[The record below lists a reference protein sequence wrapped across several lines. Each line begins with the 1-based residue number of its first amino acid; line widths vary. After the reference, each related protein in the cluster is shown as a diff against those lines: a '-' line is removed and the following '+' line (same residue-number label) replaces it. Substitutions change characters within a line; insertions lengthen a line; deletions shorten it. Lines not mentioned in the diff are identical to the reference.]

1 MYLKHNENIR
11 LDFVT
16 TRNVYNV
23 YIYIIVELTHWIM
36 GNIGNQQAIRM
47 IYTGTHITFA
57 TTLSG
62 ICIVR
67 DGMTS
72 KPKLR
77 CVKDGVR

>member
-1 MYLKHNENIR
+1 
-11 LDFVT
+11 
-16 TRNVYNV
+16 
-23 YIYIIVELTHWIM
+23 M

-62 ICIVR
+62 IWIVR

-72 KPKLR
+72 KPKLS
-77 CVKDGVR
+77 CVKDGLR